1 MNFPLSDEDRVLLKK
16 LHKTEKNKK
25 MADRIKATL
34 LFDKGYSQRQI
45 SEILLIDEDTV
56 SNWFKR
62 FKISRNISGFL
73 GDDYMAYEG
82 KLTSGQS
89 EQIKKYINENIITD
103 SKQLID
109 YIKEQFGIVYSISG
123 VQYLIRALGFTY
135 KQLTLFPS
143 KADIEQQR
151 QFEKQYRVLRKN
163 LRDKEVLLFLDG
175 VHPQHNTRASK
186 AWILA
191 GTEKYIKTNTGR
203 NRLNLN
209 GVYNPENQ
217 EVIIREDEAINAES
231 NIRLFEAVKEHYKDA
246 KCIYVIA
253 DNARYNR
260 SKQLMEY
267 LKNSKIKM
275 IYLPAYSPN
284 LNLIERLWKFM
295 RKKIINTTYYADF
308 ETFKKT
314 ILNFF
319 NNIGQYKNELKRF
332 IGTKL
337 RLLNPILVPKTT
349 LG

>member
-1 MNFPLSDEDRVLLKK
+1 MDFPLSSEDRVLLKK

-25 MADRIKATL
+25 MADRIKAIL
-34 LFDKGYSQRQI
+34 LYDKGYSQRQI
-45 SEILLIDEDTV
+45 SEVLLIDEDTV

-82 KLTSGQS
+82 RLSSGQLEKVKNYVS
-89 EQIKKYINENIITD
+89 ENIITD
-103 SKQLID
+103 SKQIID
-109 YIKEQFGIVYSISG
+109 YIKEQFGIFYSTSG
-123 VQYLIRALGFTY
+123 VQYLLKSLGFSY

-143 KADIEQQR
+143 KADIEKQR
-151 QFEKQYRVLRKN
+151 EFEKQYRDLREKLSN
-163 LRDKEVLLFLDG
+163 KEVLLFLDG
-175 VHPQHNTRASK
+175 VHPQHNTRPSK
-186 AWILA
+186 AWIA
-191 GTEKYIKTNTGR
+191 SGTEKHIKANTGR
-203 NRLNLN
+203 DRLNLN

-217 EVIIREDEAINAES
+217 DVIVREDETINSES
-231 NIRLFEAVKEHYKDA
+231 NIRLFEVVKEHYQDA

-260 SKQLMEY
+260 SKRLMEY
-267 LKNSKIKM
+267 LNDSKIKM

-295 RKKIINTTYYADF
+295 RKKVVNTTYYP
-308 ETFKKT
+308 EFKSFREA
-314 ILNFF
+314 IQNFF
-319 NNIGQYKNELKRF
+319 NSIGQYKNELKQF

-337 RLLNPILVPKTT
+337 HVLNPILTPKTT